1 MASDDRVAWGG
12 TGPLGGSG
20 NDRRIDER
28 EEASTGLPVEIAFLS
43 RHGVAPSGLSLA
55 ARRASRNG
63 TEPARE
69 VLALGLTDEDGFYRA
84 LAAEIELPFHA
95 GDFDLVSGGD
105 YGAILRGGIAP
116 VAGDAARDVRFIL
129 APEGP
134 ALRRMLESG
143 PRQRR
148 DIAVVTPRRFS
159 EALRRANEAAL
170 AVRVANLDAAGLARD
185 SARTGAS
192 RGQRIAAAIAAA
204 GTAIGGVVAPLETF
218 FSVALL
224 LGPVFLG
231 LILLRLAAAIEQPA
245 PDLWRRHRWRIDDSR
260 LPVYTVAVPLYREE
274 AVLRQMLRAL
284 AALDYPVAKL
294 DIRLLIE
301 ADDEGMQMAL
311 SRLTL
316 PAHVTATIVP
326 QGLPRTKPRAL
337 NLALIEARGTFF
349 TIFDAEDIPDPQQL
363 RMAAARFLRA
373 PEDLACL
380 QARLVIDHADEG
392 WLPALFAL
400 EYAGLFE
407 VLNPGLLRSGLPIML
422 GGTSNHFRTHA
433 LRAIGGWDAWN
444 VTEDADLGLRLA
456 RAGYRMGDLPSDT
469 REEAPLTLHAWL
481 KQRSRWIK
489 GYMQT
494 LVTHSRAPILLL
506 REAGIPAT
514 FAFLSLCLGTIV
526 TALAYPA
533 FAVAAF
539 LAWREGS
546 LLSPTGAVG
555 SLTSGLALTVCALGA
570 MALFLPPAIG
580 ALRRGSPRLLL
591 LLPLL
596 PFYYG
601 LVCVAA
607 WMALHE
613 YRARRFTWNKTT
625 HGVARQRAPLT
636 AEERVTGDADG
647 PTDGAAIPAPPGPE
661 AARC

>member
-1 MASDDRVAWGG
+1 M
-12 TGPLGGSG
+12 GGSG
-20 NDRRIDER
+20 NDRRSDEHA
-28 EEASTGLPVEIAFLS
+28 EAFTGLPVEIAFLS
-43 RHGVAPSGLSLA
+43 RHGVAPSGLAVA
-55 ARRASRNG
+55 ARRASRNR
-63 TEPARE
+63 TDPTRE
-69 VLALGLTDEDGFYRA
+69 ILALGLIDEDGFYRA
-84 LAAEIELPFHA
+84 FAAEFDLPFHP
-95 GDFDLVSGGD
+95 GDFDLGSGGD

-116 VAGDAARDVRFIL
+116 VAGDAASHFRFIL

-134 ALRRMLESG
+134 ALRRMLEAG
-143 PRQRR
+143 PRQRN

-159 EALRRANEAAL
+159 EALRRANGAAL
-170 AVRVANLDAAGLARD
+170 AISAANLDEPGLMRD
-185 SARTGAS
+185 SARTGAG
-192 RGQRIAAAIAAA
+192 RGQRIAAGIAAA
-204 GTAIGGVVAPLETF
+204 GTATGSVLAPLETF
-218 FSVALL
+218 FAVALL

-274 AVLRQMLRAL
+274 EVLRQMLRAL
-284 AALDYPVAKL
+284 LALDYPPAKL

-301 ADDEGMQMAL
+301 ADDKGMQAAL
-311 SRLTL
+311 ARMVL
-316 PAHVTATIVP
+316 PAHVTITIVP
-326 QGLPRTKPRAL
+326 PGLPRTKPRAL
-337 NLALIEARGTFF
+337 NLALIEARGALL

-392 WLPALFAL
+392 LLPALFAL

-422 GGTSNHFRTHA
+422 GGTSNHFRTRA

-444 VTEDADLGLRLA
+444 VTEDADLGLRLV
-456 RAGYRMGDLPSDT
+456 RAGYRMGDLPSNT

-489 GYMQT
+489 GYIQT
-494 LVTHSRAPILLL
+494 LVTHSRTPVTLL
-506 REAGIPAT
+506 REAGLPAT
-514 FAFLSLCLGTIV
+514 LAFLSLCLGTVV

-539 LAWREGS
+539 LAWRHGS
-546 LLSPTGAVG
+546 LLSPTSAFS
-555 SLTSGLALTVCALGA
+555 SLTSTLALTVWIFGTIAV
-570 MALFLPPAIG
+570 FLPPAIG
-580 ALRRGSPRLLL
+580 ALRRGAPRLLL

-613 YRARRFTWNKTT
+613 YRARRFTWNKTM
-625 HGVARQRAPLT
+625 HGLARQRAPL
-636 AEERVTGDADG
+636 ASDDAITGA
-647 PTDGAAIPAPPGPE
+647 AAIPAPPGPE
-661 AARC
+661 AARY